1 MEDRNTIQD
10 SNRGDKQC
18 ATNKELK
25 LERELLKESTRLDN
39 ADTYSMPY
47 EKSIRI
53 YIKQDEMYKK
63 WKLLKGIREAREKLD
78 ENDKEDTREQ
88 VSKNENKK
96 SKTKKRIE
104 RERTRIREIEK
115 IQHSITKHKL

>member
-1 MEDRNTIQD
+1 MDKGSV
-10 SNRGDKQC
+10 SNR
-18 ATNKELK
+18 ELE
-25 LERELLKESTRLDN
+25 LERELMKESTRLDN
-39 ADTYSMPY
+39 VDTYNIPY

-53 YIKQDEMYKK
+53 YIKQDEVYKK
-63 WKLLKGIREAREKLD
+63 WKLLKGIREARERLN

-115 IQHSITKHKL
+115 IQYSITSKKL

>member
-1 MEDRNTIQD
+1 MEDRNTVQD
-10 SNRGDKQC
+10 SNRGNKQC
-18 ATNKELK
+18 ASSRELE
-25 LERELLKESTRLDN
+25 LERELMRESTRLDD
-39 ADTYSMPY
+39 ADTYRMPY
-47 EKSIRI
+47 EQSIRI
-53 YIKQDEMYKK
+53 YIKQDEVYKK
-63 WKLLKGIREAREKLD
+63 WKLLKGIREAREKIN

-115 IQHSITKHKL
+115 IQHSTTKHKL

>member
-1 MEDRNTIQD
+1 MDNKGI
-10 SNRGDKQC
+10 SNR
-18 ATNKELK
+18 ELE

-39 ADTYSMPY
+39 ADTYSIPY

-78 ENDKEDTREQ
+78 ENDGKDKE
-88 VSKNENKK
+88 SHH
-96 SKTKKRIE
+96 SKTR
-104 RERTRIREIEK
+104 
-115 IQHSITKHKL
+115 

>member
-1 MEDRNTIQD
+1 ME
-10 SNRGDKQC
+10 
-18 ATNKELK
+18 NKKGASSRELE
-25 LERELLKESTRLDN
+25 LERELMKESTRLDD
-39 ADTYSMPY
+39 ADTYRMPY
-47 EKSIRI
+47 EQSIRI
-53 YIKQDEMYKK
+53 YIKQDEVYKK
-63 WKLLKGIREAREKLD
+63 WKLLKGIREAREKLN
-78 ENDKEDTREQ
+78 ENDKEDTGEQ

>member
-1 MEDRNTIQD
+1 MEDRNTNQD
-10 SNRGDKQC
+10 SNTRNKQC
-18 ATNKELK
+18 ASSRELE
-25 LERELLKESTRLDN
+25 LERELMKESTRLDG
-39 ADTYSMPY
+39 ADTYRMPY
-47 EKSIRI
+47 EQSIRI
-53 YIKQDEMYKK
+53 YIKQDEVYKK
-63 WKLLKGIREAREKLD
+63 WKLLKGIREAREKLN
-78 ENDKEDTREQ
+78 ENDKEDTGEQ